1 VAAASYGVRT
11 PRWSAHPAAGGAA
24 PQVMLIEREG
34 RCQHL
39 HSSHL
44 QSFND
49 AAMIDS
55 VFDER
60 LITHDNPSSVNKE
73 EDKVKSSSLDGDD
86 NNAKGE
92 VKDAASELK
101 TNSFV
106 PPEAKRNDITLE
118 DGRRDV
124 QFVLPINSDGTSDY
138 NLHYE
143 HSKSPWSSE
152 V

>member
-1 VAAASYGVRT
+1 
-11 PRWSAHPAAGGAA
+11 
-24 PQVMLIEREG
+24 M
-34 RCQHL
+34 
-39 HSSHL
+39 
-44 QSFND
+44 
-49 AAMIDS
+49 
-55 VFDER
+55 
-60 LITHDNPSSVNKE
+60 
-73 EDKVKSSSLDGDD
+73 DGDD

-106 PPEAKRNDITLE
+106 TPEAKRNDITLE